1 MTVASS
7 GRRGRRDPGARP
19 QVLVVGAG
27 PVGLTTAHL
36 LGSAGVR
43 VLLVERNADVGEHA
57 GAAGLDAECL
67 RMLRRAGVDKAI
79 HLEHVLLAELVRSP
93 TVETRFGTRLFSLQQ
108 YTDHVRAR
116 LGPTLGGEAAAELDV
131 PYVLGCDGDRSTV
144 RELLGIP
151 MQGHSFPD
159 VWLVVDT
166 LDDPGDQLY
175 TMHHEGPR
183 HPAVVVP
190 DSDGRCRYA
199 FRLPR
204 AECAPGSSPPFALV
218 RELLRPYREITP
230 AQVEHVVASTSH
242 ALLAD
247 RLREGR
253 CFLLGD
259 AAHLMPPFAG
269 QGLGSGL
276 LDAANLY
283 WKLAE
288 VLTGRGGDPL
298 LDTYDTERR
307 PRLQAVVDRSVRLGG
322 TAMTTGTA
330 RARLRDLCV
339 RTALRTSWGRHCF
352 GSARYRPEAPVRTGA
367 FVPSLGD
374 RTDPLVGTELPR
386 AQVLHG
392 TARPIARLDDVL
404 GPGWSLLGVGVS
416 QDDWATVEE
425 ARLPADRLADVTV
438 GDRAPRD
445 HPERIEIAAADGRA
459 DALFARLSGHFVLV
473 RPDRLV
479 AAVFDAADAEGVAR
493 HLERFVLQALPNS
506 VETPASSTAAPTLAV
521 ISPPPPGELSCD

>member
-7 GRRGRRDPGARP
+7 GRRGLRDPGAQP

-27 PVGLTTAHL
+27 PVGLAAAHL

-43 VLLVERNADVGEHA
+43 VLLVERNTDVGDDA
-57 GAAGLDAECL
+57 RATDLDAECL
-67 RMLRRAGVDKAI
+67 RMLRRAGVDVAI
-79 HLEHVLLAELVRSP
+79 HLERVLLAELVRLP
-93 TVETRFGTRLFSLQQ
+93 TVDTRFGTRLFSLQQ
-108 YTDHVRAR
+108 YADHVCAW
-116 LGPTLGGEAAAELDV
+116 LGPALGGEAATALDV
-131 PYVLGCDGDRSTV
+131 PYVLGCDGSRSTV

-159 VWLVVDT
+159 VRLVVDT

-175 TMHHEGPR
+175 AMHHEDPR

-190 DSDGRCRYA
+190 GSGGRCRYE

-204 AECAPGSSPPFALV
+204 GECAPGSSPPFTLV
-218 RELLRPYREITP
+218 RELLRPYREITV
-230 AQVEHVVASTSH
+230 AQVDRVVVSTSH

-259 AAHLMPPFAG
+259 AAHLMPSFAG

-276 LDAANLY
+276 QDAANLY

-298 LDTYDTERR
+298 LDTYDAERR
-307 PRLQAVVDRSVRLGG
+307 PYLRAAVERSARLGG
-322 TAMTTGTA
+322 IVMTTGTA

-339 RTALRTSWGRHCF
+339 RTALRTSWGRRCF
-352 GSARYRPEAPVRTGA
+352 GKTRYRPDAPLPTGA
-367 FVPSLGD
+367 FVPSLRD
-374 RTDPLVGTELPR
+374 HTDPLVGTELPR

-392 TARPIARLDDVL
+392 TARRIARLDDVL
-404 GPGWSLLGVGVS
+404 GPGWSLLGIGVS
-416 QDDWATVEE
+416 EDDWATVEE
-425 ARLPADRLADVTV
+425 ARLPADRRADVAV
-438 GDRAPRD
+438 DGRAPRD
-445 HPERIEIAAADGRA
+445 HPGRIRIVAADGLA
-459 DALFARLSGHFVLV
+459 DALFAEFSEHFILV

-479 AAVFDAADAEGVAR
+479 AAVFDADDAERVAL
-493 HLERFVLQALPNS
+493 HLERFVFPAPSNL
-506 VETPASSTAAPTLAV
+506 VETPATSTAAQTLTAAS
-521 ISPPPPGELSCD
+521 SPPSGELS